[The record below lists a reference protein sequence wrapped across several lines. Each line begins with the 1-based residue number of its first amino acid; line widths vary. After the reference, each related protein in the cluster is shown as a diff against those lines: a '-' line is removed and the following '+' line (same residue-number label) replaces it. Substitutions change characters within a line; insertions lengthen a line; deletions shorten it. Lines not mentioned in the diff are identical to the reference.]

1 MYGSCEEFFRMAYLI
16 VLEDGIEM
24 SRVELF
30 EPVTVGRMKE
40 ACDLVS
46 RDATVSRR
54 HCRIEP
60 TPHGWLLTDLN
71 SRNGTWIGHDKVTE
85 HVLQEGD
92 QVVLGGTTLLFSEG
106 SMPRQRPQN
115 PVEALELAR
124 AASNEL
130 GETRDPHGLWP
141 RPLPHRWDEPP
152 ISGSGLSDTGMPNR

>member
-60 TPHGWLLTDLN
+60 TPDGWLLTDLN
-71 SRNGTWIGHDKVTE
+71 SRNGTLVGHDQVTE
-85 HVLQEGD
+85 HILREGD
-92 QVVLGGTTLLFSEG
+92 QVILGSTTLLFSEQP
-106 SMPRQRPQN
+106 MPRQRPQH
-115 PVEALELAR
+115 PAEALELAR
-124 AASNEL
+124 SAAASTEQ
-130 GETRDPHGLWP
+130 RDPHGLWP
-141 RPLPHRWDEPP
+141 RPLPRPWDEPP
-152 ISGSGLSDTGMPNR
+152 ILGSGLSDTGMPND